1 MRQIFFA
8 LPYVCPREPA
18 RIADLIREHGTL
30 RDVAAGEVLKRG
42 GDANRLF
49 LLEEGICAYFVAG
62 ATTGHSTIMSLLL
75 PGTTL
80 CDMTSSVGRRC
91 NVETRAVQASRVWCT
106 APDFYERHVFTNPG
120 LAVEKYHH
128 AIGKQEATLEGMI
141 ANFTLPPEQR
151 VKILLKAVLL
161 HEHAGIGSDW
171 MRIPYAC
178 PQRSSGRPST
188 SRARRSHRQSETG
201 AVRDL
206 PAASV
211 AISRFFPRS
220 STTSTTGSSIA
231 AAACRTGTWA
241 DAPFVTTRK
250 GRWSEDRRPSCH
262 EAPFKRPL

>member
-106 APDFYERHVFTNPG
+106 APDFYERHVFTNPE
-120 LAVEKYHH
+120 LAVEKYQH
-128 AIGKQEATLEGMI
+128 AVGKQEATLEGMI

-161 HEHAGIGSDW
+161 HEQAELGSDW
-171 MRIPYAC
+171 TRIPY
-178 PQRSSGRPST
+178 
-188 SRARRSHRQSETG
+188 
-201 AVRDL
+201 DL
-206 PAASV
+206 PAEVIGQTVNLTRQTV
-211 AISRFFPRS
+211 AQTIGDWRRA
-220 STTSTTGSSIA
+220 GLA
-231 AAACRTGTWA
+231 RR
-241 DAPFVTTRK
+241 V
-250 GRWSEDRRPSCH
+250 GRHLEVLPTLFDDIYDWLEHRGGCLPDWH
-262 EAPFKRPL
+262 MG

>member
-18 RIADLIREHGTL
+18 RIADLIRAHGTL
-30 RDVAAGEVLKRG
+30 RKVAAGGVLKRG

-91 NVETRAVQASRVWCT
+91 NVETRAVQASKVWCT
-106 APDFYERHVFTNPG
+106 APDFYERHVFTNPE
-120 LAVEKYHH
+120 LAVEKYQH
-128 AIGKQEATLEGMI
+128 AVGKQEATLEGMI

-161 HEHAGIGSDW
+161 HEQAELGSDW
-171 MRIPYAC
+171 TRIPY
-178 PQRSSGRPST
+178 
-188 SRARRSHRQSETG
+188 
-201 AVRDL
+201 DL
-206 PAASV
+206 PAQVIGQAVNLTRQTV
-211 AISRFFPRS
+211 AQVIGDWRRA
-220 STTSTTGSSIA
+220 GLA
-231 AAACRTGTWA
+231 RRA
-241 DAPFVTTRK
+241 
-250 GRWSEDRRPSCH
+250 GRHLEVLPALFDDIYDWIEHRGGCLPDWH
-262 EAPFKRPL
+262 MG

>member
-18 RIADLIREHGTL
+18 RIADLIRAHGTL
-30 RDVAAGEVLKRG
+30 RKVAAGGVLKRG

-106 APDFYERHVFTNPG
+106 APDFYERHVFTNPE
-120 LAVEKYHH
+120 LAVEKYQH
-128 AIGKQEATLEGMI
+128 AVGKQEATLEGMI

-151 VKILLKAVLL
+151 VKILLKAVLMP
-161 HEHAGIGSDW
+161 ESAPTGCGFP
-171 MRIPYAC
+171 MTC